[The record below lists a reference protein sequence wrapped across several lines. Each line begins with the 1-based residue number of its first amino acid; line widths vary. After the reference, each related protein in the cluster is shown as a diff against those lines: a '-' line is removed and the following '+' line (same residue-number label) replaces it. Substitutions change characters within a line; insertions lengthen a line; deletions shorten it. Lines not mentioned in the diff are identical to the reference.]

1 MEIVG
6 YMKVIPAIDIK
17 QGKCVRLKEGDF
29 QRETV
34 FSDNPQ
40 EVAEKWFSQGAE
52 ILHIVDLDGA
62 ISGRPMNQDI
72 ICNIAKRFSHKIIQV
87 GGGIRNL
94 ENAQSYLNTG
104 VSRIILGT
112 SAIEDRV
119 FLSKISNKF
128 PQRIILGLDA
138 RNGQLQTEGWLKES
152 TLTPDSILE
161 EIKDLPLASII
172 YTDISKDGTMQGP
185 DISTTIKLAKQSKH
199 PLIASGGVATLEN
212 IKDFV
217 EAEVKVAGIICGRA
231 LYEEVFTVT
240 EAIDLIDNYVSS

>member
-119 FLSKISNKF
+119 FLSKISNKSALNS
-128 PQRIILGLDA
+128 LGI
-138 RNGQLQTEGWLKES
+138 
-152 TLTPDSILE
+152 P
-161 EIKDLPLASII
+161 
-172 YTDISKDGTMQGP
+172 
-185 DISTTIKLAKQSKH
+185 
-199 PLIASGGVATLEN
+199 
-212 IKDFV
+212 
-217 EAEVKVAGIICGRA
+217 
-231 LYEEVFTVT
+231 
-240 EAIDLIDNYVSS
+240 